1 MMPGKRPET
10 KAVKTK
16 EKTAAAPTYKTHAP
30 QTLRNRKSSKY
41 QYEGR
46 SRRKRIA
53 EDGTKSLELLRG
65 VCTITKPNKTV
76 IDSTV
81 LRLHSNSTVV
91 LLITFSIAVTTRQ
104 YVGNPI
110 DCMEIRGIPEDILN
124 SYCWIHSTYVIIE
137 TVKESKQWGH
147 YPGVHYT
154 GKSPVRLTKYY
165 HDGKMLDIFRGLK
178 SLVRVSH
185 IHIDSP
191 IFRLHHS
198 ITVSI
203 LIAFS
208 LIVTTRQYVGNPI
221 DCIHTKEIPED
232 VFNTFCWIH
241 STFTVSTNK
250 QEPYAKMYLPGSPG
264 IRTTHD
270 EKEKKVY
277 RYYQWVCFCLFFQ
290 AMLFYAPR
298 WLWKSWEGGKI
309 HALMMDLDVAVC
321 TEIEKKQ
328 KKKLMIDYLWEN
340 LRYHNWWAYKYYF
353 CEVLA
358 LVNVVGQ
365 MFLMNRFL
373 TAPS

>member
-165 HDGKMLDIFRGLK
+165 
-178 SLVRVSH
+178 
-185 IHIDSP
+185 
-191 IFRLHHS
+191 
-198 ITVSI
+198 
-203 LIAFS
+203 
-208 LIVTTRQYVGNPI
+208 
-221 DCIHTKEIPED
+221 
-232 VFNTFCWIH
+232 
-241 STFTVSTNK
+241 
-250 QEPYAKMYLPGSPG
+250 
-264 IRTTHD
+264 
-270 EKEKKVY
+270 
-277 RYYQWVCFCLFFQ
+277 QW